1 VQLNK
6 RERMYNEDKNL
17 AFDMRTVMIGSPSY
31 DFLVKNDRFS
41 RNNLMMK
48 IETNLKHYY
57 RRRFKEPEQVS
68 VVPAPKYYDMRQ
80 DNSATQLNPY
90 VL

>member
-1 VQLNK
+1 
-6 RERMYNEDKNL
+6 MYNEDKNL

-31 DFLVKNDRFS
+31 DFLVKNERFS

-57 RRRFKEPEQVS
+57 RGRFKAS
-68 VVPAPKYYDMRQ
+68 
-80 DNSATQLNPY
+80 
-90 VL
+90 